1 MNRNC
6 SPEYAEGTGFILLI
20 IILSCAY
27 NEHLSIKWT
36 EQVDVP
42 RTLGLL
48 LRFIGRLRLA
58 LIDEI
63 VGVICQLFAD
73 DEGALPWRR

>member
-6 SPEYAEGTGFILLI
+6 SPEYAEGTGFILWI
-20 IILSCAY
+20 IILICAY
-27 NEHLSIKWT
+27 NEHLSIKWS

-42 RTLGLL
+42 WMLGLL
-48 LRFIGRLRLA
+48 LRSIGRLRLP
-58 LIDEI
+58 LIDEV
-63 VGVICQLFAD
+63 VGVICQLFTD